1 VVVALAASPDA
12 SVVYLGTATN
22 EVISVELSSQATRIL
37 VQGHNPGDEWTGE
50 VGALA
55 VHGELGLFVT
65 AGDDKAVC
73 VWNCDERRLVGIRVL
88 DSSAQSA
95 DISDDGKLL
104 AVGLDDGHFVVMD
117 MCTLTIIDKEKHRKA
132 RIQTI
137 RYSPDGRYLAVG
149 SAALVIDIHD
159 TARSYKRVGLC
170 SGHSGA
176 ITHIDW
182 SSDSQLL
189 QSNCGAYAH
198 LVWTMPKGGRAT
210 SEATIERTEWSTWT
224 CTIADQVKGIFPP
237 GADKTDVNAVDR
249 SRRQDVVATG
259 DDKGKVRLVR
269 YPCPQRGQEGKEYSG
284 HSSFVQNVRFTGGD
298 RHVVTVGGMDPSTMQ
313 WRPASG
319 PSPTAPIWSMV
330 RWPSAISTVPSTG
343 RCPMRRPTPSPA
355 SSSTRRA

>member
-1 VVVALAASPDA
+1 MYSAAFISEDGCLTGTEDGSIYLWDPKLCKLQTKVQAHKGPATAVLFARGKVISAGRDGELKLFDTTLQPLPQSGSFSERLAGSSAYFRRAAKPAVVVALAASPDA

-117 MCTLTIIDKEKHRKA
+117 MCTLTIIDKERYRKE
-132 RIQTI
+132 RIQEI

-149 SAALVIDIHD
+149 SAENVIDIHD
-159 TARSYKRVGLC
+159 TTRSYKRVGLC
-170 SGHSGA
+170 EGHSA
-176 ITHIDW
+176 CISHIDW
-182 SSDSQLL
+182 SSDSQML
-189 QSNCGAYAH
+189 QSNCNAYAH
-198 LVWTMPKGGRAT
+198 LVFPMP
-210 SEATIERTEWSTWT
+210 
-224 CTIADQVKGIFPP
+224 
-237 GADKTDVNAVDR
+237 
-249 SRRQDVVATG
+249 
-259 DDKGKVRLVR
+259 
-269 YPCPQRGQEGKEYSG
+269 EG
-284 HSSFVQNVRFTGGD
+284 FIT
-298 RHVVTVGGMDPSTMQ
+298 
-313 WRPASG
+313 
-319 PSPTAPIWSMV
+319 
-330 RWPSAISTVPSTG
+330 
-343 RCPMRRPTPSPA
+343 
-355 SSSTRRA
+355 